1 MEFFKALWND
11 VSGLFDERIELGT
24 NSVTTLNIIVWS
36 LFIGFMIAI
45 GVTLYNKFVVGRVV
59 RALISREAHT
69 KEAALSA
76 QDVDC
81 TSVFIRFALR
91 KSSSL
96 RRTVRMV
103 GDGED
108 LRADTPFEEAKFYV
122 PHEQIHRAKV
132 IYGEVDA
139 SVPKILLSVFAFLL
153 LAVVAFVVVPDL
165 IQLLANFIGSITPN
179 DKII

>member
-1 MEFFKALWND
+1 MEFFKTLWND
-11 VSGLFDERIELGT
+11 ISGIFGDRIELGT

-45 GVTLYNKFVVGRVV
+45 GATLYNKFVVGRVV
-59 RALISREAHT
+59 RALIGREAHT
-69 KEAALSA
+69 EEAALTA
-76 QDVDC
+76 KDVDC
-81 TSVFIRFALR
+81 ADVFIRFALR
-91 KSSSL
+91 KKSSL
-96 RRTVRMV
+96 RRIVHMV
-103 GDGED
+103 GDKEAH
-108 LRADTPFEEAKFYV
+108 RADTDFSTAKFYV

-139 SVPKILLSVFAFLL
+139 SVPTILLSVFAFLL

-165 IQLLANFIGSITPN
+165 IQLLANFISSVTPN

>member
-1 MEFFKALWND
+1 MEFFKTLWND

-24 NSVTTLNIIVWS
+24 NSVTTLNIIIWS

-59 RALISREAHT
+59 RALISREAHSDDT
-69 KEAALSA
+69 ALTA
-76 QDVDC
+76 KDVEC
-81 TSVFIRFALR
+81 ASVFIRLALR
-91 KSSSL
+91 RGSSL
-96 RRTVRMV
+96 RRIVHMV
-103 GDGED
+103 GDREEC
-108 LRADTPFEEAKFYV
+108 RADTAFDSAKFYV
-122 PHEQIHRAKV
+122 PHDQIHRAKV

-139 SVPKILLSVFAFLL
+139 SLPTILLSVFAFLL

-165 IQLLANFIGSITPN
+165 IQLLANFISGITPN